1 MDTQPGALRWRLSA
15 HPLTLGFFLAFRLA
29 SILTY
34 LFGLW
39 FSSNFVLIF
48 IIVILLLAADFYYC
62 KNIAGRRLVG
72 LRWWNETN
80 PENGEQTWVFESAD
94 ETRQINATDSRFF
107 WLTIYVVPL
116 LWVFLAIIA
125 IVRFEFIWLSLVVI
139 AVILCVT
146 NGVAFSRADKFGNA
160 SSLAGSALNSSGGGA
175 VRMFAGNMA
184 TRMFFSGG
192 R

>member
-1 MDTQPGALRWRLSA
+1 MDLRLKMSKVSSTNRAASQTRSLPALLQHNDYISTKTW
-15 HPLTLGFFLAFRLA
+15 TL
-29 SILTY
+29 
-34 LFGLW
+34 
-39 FSSNFVLIF
+39 VLIF

-80 PENGEQTWVFESAD
+80 PETGEQTWVFESPD
-94 ETRQINATDSRFF
+94 ETRQINATDSRSF

-139 AVILCVT
+139 AIILCVT

-160 SSLAGSALNSSGGGA
+160 SSFAGSALNSSGGGA
-175 VRMFAGNMA
+175 VRRFAGNMA